1 MAFAV
6 FRADAAPTVGSGHV
20 MRCLT
25 LAEALAARGW
35 ICAFACNTG
44 AVQTIPALA
53 ASRHEV
59 WELTDGDAASPAVLQ
74 RRWPAGAGLL
84 TVDHYGL
91 DAAYESACRP
101 WAARI
106 LVIDD
111 LASRDHD
118 ADLLLD
124 QTLGRSDAD
133 YRGRVPPACRLMLG
147 TDYALLRPQFAGVRA
162 DVLRNR
168 RERKTLERVLV
179 SLGATDPD
187 NVTGQV
193 SDVIRGRKVK
203 LGVDVILGAG
213 TPHREAV
220 ARHLRALPGPSAL
233 HVDPAVQTMI
243 KVMAAADL
251 AIGAGG
257 ISAWERCCLGL
268 PSIVLVLADNQR
280 DNASAL
286 AAAGAAE
293 IVVATPTQ
301 LGAQLPDVLNALHR
315 SPERLL
321 AMSLNAGRLCD
332 GQGTHRV
339 AEILTHHSN

>member
-1 MAFAV
+1 MPFAV
-6 FRADAAPTVGSGHV
+6 FRVDAGPATGGGHA

-25 LAEALAARGW
+25 LAEALAARGC

-53 ASRHEV
+53 ASRYEV
-59 WELTDGDAASPAVLQ
+59 WELTDDDVASPAALR

-147 TDYALLRPQFAGVRA
+147 TDYALLRPQFAGARA
-162 DVLRNR
+162 DVLCNR
-168 RERKTLERVLV
+168 RERKALEQVLV

-187 NVTGQV
+187 NVTGLVLTAIQT
-193 SDVIRGRKVK
+193 SR
-203 LGVDVILGAG
+203 LPLNVDVILGAG
-213 TPHREAV
+213 SPNHAAV
-220 ARHLRALPGPSAL
+220 RTRLKALLPAGTLHINPDVKAMIAL
-233 HVDPAVQTMI
+233 MRQ
-243 KVMAAADL
+243 ADM

-293 IVVATPTQ
+293 IVVATGT
-301 LGAQLPDVLNALHR
+301 QLPDVLNALR
-315 SPERLL
+315 RNPERLL
-321 AMSLNAGRLCD
+321 AMSLDAGRLCD
-332 GQGTHRV
+332 GQGAHRV
-339 AEILTHHSN
+339 AEILTHHSS

>member
-6 FRADAAPTVGSGHV
+6 FRADASPAVGGGHV
-20 MRCLT
+20 MRCLA
-25 LAEALAARGW
+25 LAEALTARGW

-44 AVQTIPALA
+44 AARTIPALA

-59 WELTDGDAASPAVLQ
+59 WELTNNDAATPAALQ
-74 RRWPAGAGLL
+74 RRWPAGAELL

-124 QTLGRSDAD
+124 QAPGRSDAD
-133 YRGRVPPACRLMLG
+133 YRGRVPPPCRLMLG
-147 TDYALLRPQFAGVRA
+147 TDYALLRPQFAGARA
-162 DVLRNR
+162 DALRKR
-168 RERKTLERVLV
+168 RERKVLRRVLV

-193 SDVIRGRKVK
+193 LDVIHGREVN

-213 TPHREAV
+213 TPHREAI
-220 ARHLRALPGPSAL
+220 ARQLQVLPPPSAL
-233 HVDPAVQTMI
+233 HVDPTVETMI
-243 KVMAAADL
+243 RLMAAADL

-268 PSIVLVLADNQR
+268 PALILLLADNQR
-280 DNASAL
+280 ANVLAL
-286 AAAGAAE
+286 ARAGAAS
-293 IVVATPTQ
+293 ATKVNE
-301 LGAQLPDVLNALHR
+301 LPDRIRELTANPAALGD
-315 SPERLL
+315 
-321 AMSLNAGRLCD
+321 MSTAAASLCD
-332 GQGTHRV
+332 GGGCERV
-339 AEILTHHSN
+339 ARVLDITE